1 MAEQKTMKITVVRY
15 RPEQD
20 DKPWE
25 QTFDVPYIHETSVLE
40 ALFYIKDHFEP
51 SLSFRW
57 SCRMAVCGS
66 CGMMVNGVPHL
77 ACKTFL
83 RDYEG
88 KERI

>member
-1 MAEQKTMKITVVRY
+1 MAEKTMKVTVVRY

-25 QTFDVPYIHETSVLE
+25 QTFEVPYIKETSVLE

-66 CGMMVNGVPHL
+66 
-77 ACKTFL
+77 
-83 RDYEG
+83 
-88 KERI
+88 